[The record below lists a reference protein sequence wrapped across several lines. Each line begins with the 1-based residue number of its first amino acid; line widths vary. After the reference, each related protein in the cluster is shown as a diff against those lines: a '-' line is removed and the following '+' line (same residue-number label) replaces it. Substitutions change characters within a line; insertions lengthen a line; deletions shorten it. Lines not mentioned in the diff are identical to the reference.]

1 MNNQTPI
8 EVSSEVMLTDA
19 TRNADECCIALVS
32 RVAKKFPG
40 MPLRIHVDLQN
51 ADSEHADMSPAAPVP
66 SVSVRAIFKPLAE
79 PFALEAARF
88 EGYLSRF
95 GISMFLS
102 QDGAE
107 SLFANPIGMA
117 WFVGWYNRAR
127 LQEETDAA
135 RKPVIH
141 EGMAD
146 APKERPFFGWH
157 VRREEWVKL
166 SWYRSLDP
174 NFTGSWI
181 ESRCDPLL
189 DLWEFTH
196 WQECLPPP
204 AAKVLWEQAA
214 GAIPPGAGSTERFV
228 ANPGEY
234 GTRPE

>member
-8 EVSSEVMLTDA
+8 EVSSEVMLIDA

-66 SVSVRAIFKPLAE
+66 SVSVRAIFEPLAE

-88 EGYLSRF
+88 ERYLSRF
-95 GISMFLS
+95 GISMFLG

-127 LQEETDAA
+127 LHEETDAA
-135 RKPVIH
+135 LKPVIH
-141 EGMAD
+141 EGVDD
-146 APKERPFFGWH
+146 APRDRPFLAWFPH
-157 VRREEWVKL
+157 L
-166 SWYRSLDP
+166 SGG
-174 NFTGSWI
+174 GSWK
-181 ESRCDPLL
+181 ETSFSFSTRRA
-189 DLWEFTH
+189 TH

-204 AAKVLWEQAA
+204 VAKALWEQTAEA
-214 GAIPPGAGSTERFV
+214 FAPFEDNSGSAERLV
-228 ANPGEY
+228 PNPGEY
-234 GTRPE
+234 GTRSE